1 MAVYAIGDIQGCY
14 DELRELLATI
24 HFDPECDRLWFV
36 GDLVNR
42 GPKSLE
48 TLRFVRDLGT
58 TAITVLGNH
67 DLHLLAAAYGIR
79 PDTID
84 DETLEPVLAATD
96 RDELI
101 DWLRRRPLLHHDA
114 DLGYLM
120 VHAGLPP
127 QWDLSLAR
135 QCAGEVES
143 VLRSDRLEAFL
154 SHMYGNKPRQWSREL
169 TGWDRLRFIVNCFT
183 RMRFCDRKGKLE
195 LKSSGPP
202 GSQPDGYYP
211 WYEIPGRASEGM
223 NIIFGHWSTLRT
235 TDIPGIFPTD
245 SGCLWGGQLTAL
257 RIDTRPERIDL
268 PCRGWQ
274 KPKTARLDRT
284 G

>member
-48 TLRFVRDLGT
+48 TLRFVRELGT
-58 TAITVLGNH
+58 AAITVLGNH

-84 DETLEPVLAATD
+84 DDTLEPVLGATD

-127 QWDLSLAR
+127 QWDLGLAR

-154 SHMYGNKPRQWSREL
+154 SQMYGNKPRQWSREL

-235 TDIPGIFPTD
+235 TDIPGIYPTD

-274 KPKTARLDRT
+274 KPRTARLDRT